1 MQTRPLVRA
10 GALALAA
17 AALAS
22 QALAA
27 KGVEGLTFEATNWY
41 FTTQP
46 STLGGAGATPYN
58 VRHRPLWG
66 GEMSGVATLFLGGDP
81 VSQLGTGCS
90 GSLLSTGRHILT
102 AAHCVTDR
110 NGKVDIGFGP
120 NFINIA
126 SFPTTPNPV
135 NAFQPSPAGGFQD
148 VDIIGV
154 KVHPGWTG
162 NATVVGNDIAILTL
176 ATDAPVGAKR
186 YDIYTGGSDMGVV
199 GTKVG
204 WGDVGLGADGVAL
217 FSGWRMGQNVWDLN
231 AAVFWGPGGGG
242 NPAIGI
248 YDFDNGKKAN
258 DAFGYYFDLNN
269 LGLGDM
275 EVGAGQGD
283 SGGPT
288 FIDGKVAGVTSFGLT
303 FFSNS
308 NRECFTDNPDVVCGL
323 NSSFGEFGGD
333 TRVSYYSEWITAS
346 IPEPG
351 SYALM
356 GLGLLAVGTTARRRS
371 M

>member
-10 GALALAA
+10 AVLALAT
-17 AALAS
+17 AALAG
-22 QALAA
+22 QAFAA
-27 KGVEGLTFEATNWY
+27 RGVEGLTYEATNWY

-46 STLGGAGATPYN
+46 STPGGLGATPYN
-58 VRHRPLWG
+58 VRHRPLYG
-66 GEMSGVATLFLGGDP
+66 GEMSGVADLFLGGDP
-81 VSQLGTGCS
+81 VTGLGTGCS

-110 NGKVDIGFGP
+110 NGKIDI
-120 NFINIA
+120 NFSSTINVA
-126 SFPTTPNPV
+126 SFPSLANPA
-135 NAFQPSPAGGFQD
+135 NPFQGGFQD
-148 VDIIGV
+148 VNIIGV

-162 NATVVGNDIAILTL
+162 NATVVGNDLAVLTL
-176 ATDAPVGAKR
+176 AEEAPGNIQR
-186 YDIYTGGSDMGVV
+186 YELYTGGSDMGVV

-204 WGDVGLGADGVAL
+204 WGNVGLGSDGVVQ

-231 AAVFWGPGGGG
+231 AAVFWGPGSNA

-275 EVGAGQGD
+275 EVGAGNGD

-288 FIDGKVAGVTSFGLT
+288 FIDGKVAGITSFGLT

-308 NRECFTDNPDVVCGL
+308 NRECFADNPDFVCGL

-351 SYALM
+351 TYALM
-356 GLGLLAVGTTARRRS
+356 GLGLLAVGTAARRRRV
-371 M
+371 